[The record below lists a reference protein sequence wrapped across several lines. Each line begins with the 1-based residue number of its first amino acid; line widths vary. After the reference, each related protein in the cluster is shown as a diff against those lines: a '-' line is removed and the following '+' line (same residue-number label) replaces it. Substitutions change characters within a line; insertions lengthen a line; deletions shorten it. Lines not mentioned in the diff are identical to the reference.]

1 MVQQIPTLEF
11 DWMWI
16 KDKKI
21 YFNSIPYTQ
30 NHHIV
35 VVDEDDEVCG
45 FWLLERIERHERE

>member
-11 DWMWI
+11 NWMWI

-21 YFNSIPYTQ
+21 YFNSIPYTH

-35 VVDEDDEVCG
+35 VVDEEDEVCG
-45 FWLLERIERHERE
+45 FWLIERIERHERE